1 MQEYSDELWF
11 FDETYENRQLVLSG
25 GLFVL
30 LMIRH
35 ILLYIIL
42 GCVLLFEGLI
52 DVNKNM

>member
-25 GLFVL
+25 AVFVL

-35 ILLYIIL
+35 IFIL